1 MNAALIHR
9 HPRRRRAFSLI
20 ELVTVIVLLGI
31 LAACLG
37 GPTLAYMNSI
47 RSRSAA
53 TRILADIRF
62 IQRYA
67 MSSRSRTW
75 ITFDVANNR
84 YTLYAEDLTNPG
96 KANRKAVAHPLD
108 QSTGA
113 IQLGA
118 NTNLNVTLSSVNIN
132 STTEVEFDSWGRPYD
147 GNSAV
152 LTAAGTISLSN
163 GVTITLRPISGFG
176 EQSG

>member
-1 MNAALIHR
+1 MTFVLAHR
-9 HPRRRRAFSLI
+9 RSRPRRAFSLI

-53 TRILADIRF
+53 TRILADIRYS
-62 IQRYA
+62 QRYA

-75 ITFDVANNR
+75 MTFDVANNR
-84 YTLYAEDLTNPG
+84 YTLYAEDMTNPG
-96 KANRKAVAHPLD
+96 KANRKALAHPLD
-108 QSTGA
+108 TSTNVV
-113 IQLGA
+113 QLGS
-118 NTNLNVTLSSVNIN
+118 NSNLNVTLSSVNIN
-132 STTEVEFDSWGRPYD
+132 STTEIEFDSWGKPYD
-147 GNSAV
+147 GNSVAI
-152 LTAAGTISLSN
+152 TAAGTISLSN
-163 GVTITLRPISGFG
+163 GVTLTLRPISGFA